1 MSESKTIESSISPVR
16 FVPTEAVSAYPR
28 KNIRLGDVPV
38 GHVVQCGGYA
48 RYVVTW
54 WDRSKDEVPLL
65 TARWGILFSRGGD
78 IVTDHGP
85 VDQLI
90 NNGKGGWDHSMSP
103 PPPAP
108 TMQLKDAGMMQV
120 VRFPDGEVGVRLVG
134 PTEHKP
140 LSAGHTPTPGVLVA
154 FAVGLRRVFGDERV
168 TPLGSIQIGG
178 AP

>member
-1 MSESKTIESSISPVR
+1 MSDAMSVSPVR
-16 FVPTEAVSAYPR
+16 FVSTEAVSAYPR

-48 RYVVTW
+48 RYIVTW

-65 TARWGILFSRGGD
+65 TASWGILFSHWGD

-103 PPPAP
+103 LPTAP
-108 TMQLKDAGMMQV
+108 KVQLKDAGMMQV
-120 VRFPDGEVGVRLVG
+120 VRFPDGEVGVRLFET
-134 PTEHKP
+134 TENKS
-140 LSAGHTPTPGVLVA
+140 LSAGHTPPPGVLVA
-154 FAVGLRRVFGDERV
+154 FDVGLRRVFGDALV
-168 TPLGSIQIGG
+168 TPLGSIKIGVTNE
-178 AP
+178 